1 MAFQLGAKLLDAC
14 VLAVLS
20 REDTY
25 GYILTQNVSKTQT
38 KTYVQYTK
46 EHYHYRGLYTQ
57 PNGNGTMVANYDGT
71 NGYGTGNFVKKAY
84 ECAKRETEKM
94 GVKIY
99 NATRG
104 GKLEVFDRVNFESL
118 F

>member
-1 MAFQLGAKLLDAC
+1 MFRQKQCTSEIGFSNDFSNVVYSGATVVYACLQLAVYMGAKQIYLLGCDFSFSSNLGAKENHCCGPANP
-14 VLAVLS
+14 
-20 REDTY
+20 TY
-25 GYILTQNVSKTQT
+25 TFNF
-38 KTYVQYTK
+38 
-46 EHYHYRGLYTQ
+46 E
-57 PNGNGTMVANYDGT
+57 
-71 NGYGTGNFVKKAY
+71 FVKKAY

-104 GKLEVFDRVNFESL
+104 GKLEVFDRVNFDSL